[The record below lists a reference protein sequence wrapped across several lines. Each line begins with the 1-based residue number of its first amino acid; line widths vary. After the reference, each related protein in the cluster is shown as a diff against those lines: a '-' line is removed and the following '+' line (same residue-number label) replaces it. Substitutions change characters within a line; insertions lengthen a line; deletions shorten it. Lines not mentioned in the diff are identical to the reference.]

1 MLCDFRVAVG
11 SLWVGLLWMGSL
23 RVGSLWVGA
32 LWVECGEEWLVDG
45 LGAMTIQ
52 GEWIA
57 IGDPVNCQ
65 RASGMASG
73 AWHGAAMLAKK
84 DGVARFMQEKSL
96 SLLCIVRGRK
106 TIKPE

>member
-11 SLWVGLLWMGSL
+11 SLWVG
-23 RVGSLWVGA
+23 
-32 LWVECGEEWLVDG
+32 CGEEWLVDG

-65 RASGMASG
+65 RASGMASV

-84 DGVARFMQEKSL
+84 GGVARFMQKYCY
-96 SLLCIVRGRK
+96 LCNGLRQ
-106 TIKPE
+106 